1 MGEKTNCAHWEGNRV
16 GSPDAAPSDELIE
29 RAIARVL
36 EAEREARAA
45 TEAARVDAKARVE
58 RARSQAIEI
67 ARRAERRI
75 ARYQSAIE
83 QSVEAERRDI
93 EAQIGA
99 LAHAAGED
107 PHILRREA
115 DAVETLVAEL
125 TGGDRD

>member
-1 MGEKTNCAHWEGNRV
+1 MGEKINRARWEGNRV
-16 GSPDAAPSDELIE
+16 GNPDAAPSDDLIE

-36 EAEREARAA
+36 DAEREARAA
-45 TEAARVDAKARVE
+45 TEAAREGAKARIE
-58 RARSQAIEI
+58 GARSRAIEI

-75 ARYQSAIE
+75 GRYQSAVE
-83 QSVEAERRDI
+83 RSVEAERRDI

-107 PHILRREA
+107 PQILRREA

-125 TGGDRD
+125 TGGDHD

>member
-1 MGEKTNCAHWEGNRV
+1 MV
-16 GSPDAAPSDELIE
+16 SPDAAPSDDLIE
-29 RAIARVL
+29 AAIARVL
-36 EAEREARAA
+36 EAERMAREA
-45 TEAARVDAKARVE
+45 TEAARDDAEARIE

-75 ARYQSAIE
+75 GRYQFVIE
-83 QSVEAERRDI
+83 QRIEAERRET

-107 PHILRREA
+107 PQILRREA

-125 TGGDRD
+125 TGGDHD

>member
-1 MGEKTNCAHWEGNRV
+1 V

-107 PHILRREA
+107 PHSLRREA

>member
-1 MGEKTNCAHWEGNRV
+1 MGEKTNRACWEGNRV
-16 GSPDAAPSDELIE
+16 GSPDAAPSDDVIE
-29 RAIARVL
+29 RAIERVL

-45 TEAARVDAKARVE
+45 AEAARADAKARID

-75 ARYQSAIE
+75 GRYQSAVE
-83 QSVEAERRDI
+83 RNVEAERRDI